1 MRPTISINTLCL
13 APDRLEAQLGLVAAL
28 GASAI
33 SLEIEQV
40 SFIGAKRAAAVIQ
53 DAGLSAALL
62 THRAFGFA
70 TPVKATQQ
78 RDRLKRSIDVAHTIG
93 ASAICLTSG
102 PRESLLWPE
111 ALKRFAAEIHP
122 CAEYAQSAGVALG
135 LEPTSHLYADVSIAH
150 RLSDVVTLA
159 RAAGINVGIDLF
171 ACWADSDIETA
182 IVDAGPITAFVQ
194 ISDYVLGDRA
204 LPCRAVP
211 GDGDIPL
218 DHLLQLILG
227 TGFCG
232 PIDIEIIGPRLEA
245 EGRATG
251 LKRAISYLRE
261 KMAGN

>member
-1 MRPTISINTLCL
+1 MYPAISINTLCL
-13 APDRLEAQLGLVAAL
+13 APDRLEAQLGLVAAI
-28 GASAI
+28 GVSGI
-33 SLEIEQV
+33 SPEIEQV
-40 SFIGAKRAAAVIQ
+40 TAMGAKRAARLIQ

-62 THRAFGFA
+62 THRAFGFD
-70 TPVKATQQ
+70 TPARAAQQ
-78 RDRLKRSIDVAHTIG
+78 CDRLKSTIDVAHAIG

-102 PRESLLWPE
+102 SRGTLLWPD
-111 ALKRFAAEIHP
+111 ALQRFASEIQP
-122 CAEYAQSAGVALG
+122 CAEYAQAAGIALG

-150 RLSDVVTLA
+150 RLSDALTLA

-182 IVDAGPITAFVQ
+182 IADAGPITAFVQ
-194 ISDYVLGDRA
+194 VSDYVLGDRA

-232 PIDIEIIGPRLEA
+232 PIDIEIIGPRLET
-245 EGRATG
+245 EGRAAG